1 VAVTLETIHVLIAF
15 RFYVGLRAG
24 YRDGSCLQLEWE
36 PLRHSHHAVYGQ
48 VVLGILGQL
57 FSPPCLGLA
66 LNTYTMQIG
75 AILCAVTLGI
85 NIAYVMIER
94 SLPKEARIVTGLQV
108 ARRAHRQAG
117 SEEKSNSQY
126 LRDDGAKPLTP
137 FSKDHFKFVAISIKA
152 IPAAFCR

>member
-1 VAVTLETIHVLIAF
+1 VTVTVETIHVLIAF

-108 ARRAHRQAG
+108 ARLAVSARRRRQTPYAVL
-117 SEEKSNSQY
+117 E
-126 LRDDGAKPLTP
+126 RPLQVCCYQHQGD
-137 FSKDHFKFVAISIKA
+137 SRGIL
-152 IPAAFCR
+152 